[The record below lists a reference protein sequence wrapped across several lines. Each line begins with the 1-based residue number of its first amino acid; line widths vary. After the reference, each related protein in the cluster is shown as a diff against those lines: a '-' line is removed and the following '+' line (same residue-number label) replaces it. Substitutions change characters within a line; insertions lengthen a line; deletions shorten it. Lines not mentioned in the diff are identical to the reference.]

1 MCFRRIFPG
10 RSAVRAGAAAAV
22 RSGLGPAAL
31 GPAVLAPAV
40 LGLAVFSAAGC
51 TDAGADE
58 SAAAMELT
66 EVVAYWT
73 VRGQD
78 SEGNNYIRPAV
89 RFRVRNANAEPIRYV
104 QVMSVFRRESA
115 PEEAWGTGYLHSI
128 SEDALAPGEA
138 TPEHTLRS
146 DSNYLSKDSP
156 ARMFASDLW
165 EDVEVEMF
173 LRVGASAW
181 APKGKTVALRRLG
194 PPGVE
199 KYLEPAEDEPVYA
212 PDPADEAASETPEGS
227 AENLPGRESR

>member
-1 MCFRRIFPG
+1 MRFRRFPAR
-10 RSAVRAGAAAAV
+10 RSAVRAGAAPDGRTALLA
-22 RSGLGPAAL
+22 LAAL
-31 GPAVLAPAV
+31 AAA
-40 LGLAVFSAAGC
+40 AFAAAGC

-58 SAAAMELT
+58 SAAATELT
-66 EVVAYWT
+66 GVVAYWT

-89 RFRVRNANAEPIRYV
+89 RFRVRNANAEAIRYV

-115 PEEAWGTGYLHSI
+115 PEEAWGTGYLHSV
-128 SEDALAPGEA
+128 SEEALAPGEA

-156 ARMFASDLW
+156 ARMFASELW

-199 KYLEPAEDEPVYA
+199 KYLEPADDEPIYA
-212 PDPADEAASETPEGS
+212 PDPAAGSGSEAPEGS
-227 AENLPGRESR
+227 GEEPPGGEAR

>member
-31 GPAVLAPAV
+31 APAVLGLAV

-128 SEDALAPGEA
+128 SEEALAPGAA

-199 KYLEPAEDEPVYA
+199 KYLEPAEDEPIYA
-212 PDPADEAASETPEGS
+212 PDPSDEAASDTPEGS
-227 AENLPGRESR
+227 AEEPPGRESR

>member
-1 MCFRRIFPG
+1 MRFRRFPAG
-10 RSAVRAGAAAAV
+10 RAAVRAGAAPG
-22 RSGLGPAAL
+22 RRPAL
-31 GPAVLAPAV
+31 GPVV
-40 LGLAVFSAAGC
+40 LGLAALVPAAFAAAGC

-66 EVVAYWT
+66 GVVAYWT

-89 RFRVRNANAEPIRYV
+89 RFRVRNTNAEPIRYV

-115 PEEAWGTGYLHSI
+115 PEEAWGTGYLHSV
-128 SEDALAPGEA
+128 SEEALAPGEA

-156 ARMFASDLW
+156 ARMFASELW

-199 KYLEPAEDEPVYA
+199 KYLEPADDEPIYA
-212 PDPADEAASETPEGS
+212 PDPAAGTAVETPEGG
-227 AENLPGRESR
+227 AEEPPSGESR